1 MSLRIA
7 FIGCVASS
15 RVALQT
21 LLTQPASLCQVV
33 SIVTMRSNR
42 INSDHVDLSDLA
54 GSDIP
59 LMYVEDAVGDVA
71 QADWLRAYKPDLI
84 FCVGW
89 SRLLGESVLRVP
101 PRGVVGFHPA
111 ALPANR
117 GRHPLVWAL
126 ALGLKQT
133 ASTLFLMDSGADSGP
148 LLSQLPVGIDLEDD
162 AASLYAKVLEL
173 LPTQVEAI
181 VRGLNNGSLIPQP
194 QDATRATYWRKR
206 SVDDGRIDWR
216 MESSAIRNLV
226 RALSRPYPGA
236 HFMHQGREVK
246 VWRCSEL
253 AEAPQNAEPG
263 KVLLVEGRHI
273 TVRSG
278 RGAIRLIDH
287 ELDMIPA
294 EGEYL

>member
-1 MSLRIA
+1 MTLRIA
-7 FIGCVASS
+7 FIGCVSSS

-21 LLTQPASLCQVV
+21 LLSLPASLCEVV
-33 SIVTMRSNR
+33 GIMTMRSNR

-54 GSDIP
+54 ESGIP
-59 LMYVEDAVGDVA
+59 LMFVEDTVGDEA
-71 QADWLRAYKPDLI
+71 QAAWLRAHEPDLI

-89 SRLLGESVLRVP
+89 SRLLGDSVLRVA

-126 ALGLKQT
+126 VLGLRQT
-133 ASTLFLMDSGADSGP
+133 STTFFLMDSGADSGP

-173 LPTQVEAI
+173 LPLQIETI
-181 VRGLNNGSLIPQP
+181 VRGLDDASLIPQP
-194 QDATRATYWRKR
+194 QDETRVTYWRKR

-246 VWRCSEL
+246 VWRCSEI
-253 AEAPQNAEPG
+253 AEAPPNAEPG

-273 TVRSG
+273 IVRSG
-278 RGAIRLIDH
+278 RGAVRLIDH
-287 ELDMIPA
+287 ELDTLPA
-294 EGEYL
+294 KGDYF

>member
-1 MSLRIA
+1 MPLRIA

-15 RVALQT
+15 RVTLQT
-21 LLTQPASLCQVV
+21 LISLPASLCEVV
-33 SIVTMRSNR
+33 GIVTMRSNR
-42 INSDHVDLSDLA
+42 INSDHVDLCDLA
-54 GSDIP
+54 GSNIP
-59 LMYVEDAVGDVA
+59 LMFVEDAVGDSV
-71 QADWLRAYKPDLI
+71 QADWLRAHEPDLI

-89 SRLLGESVLRVP
+89 SRLLGDSVLCVAQ
-101 PRGVVGFHPA
+101 RGVVGFHPA

-126 ALGLKQT
+126 ALGLRQT
-133 ASTLFLMDSGADSGP
+133 ASTFFLMDSGADSGP
-148 LLSQLPVGIDLEDD
+148 LLSQLPVDIDLEDD

-173 LPTQVEAI
+173 LPLQVETI
-181 VRGLNNGSLIPQP
+181 VRGLHDGSLIPKP
-194 QDATRATYWRKR
+194 QDATSATYWRKR
-206 SVDDGRIDWR
+206 SVEDGRIDWR

-246 VWRCSEL
+246 VWRCSEHS
-253 AEAPQNAEPG
+253 EAPPNAEPG
-263 KVLLVEGRHI
+263 KVLSVEGRLI

-287 ELDMIPA
+287 ELDSIPA
-294 EGEYL
+294 EGDYL

>member
-1 MSLRIA
+1 M
-7 FIGCVASS
+7 
-15 RVALQT
+15 
-21 LLTQPASLCQVV
+21 
-33 SIVTMRSNR
+33 TMRSNR

-54 GSDIP
+54 GSGIP
-59 LMYVEDAVGDVA
+59 LMFVEDAVGDVA
-71 QADWLRAYKPDLI
+71 QASWLRAHEPDLI

-89 SRLLGESVLRVP
+89 SRLLGESVLRVA

-126 ALGLKQT
+126 VLGLKQT
-133 ASTLFLMDSGADSGP
+133 ASTFFLMDSGADSGP
-148 LLSQLPVGIDLEDD
+148 LLSQLPVGIDFEDD

-173 LPTQVEAI
+173 LPRQVETI
-181 VRGLNNGSLIPQP
+181 VRGLDDGSLIPQP
-194 QDATRATYWRKR
+194 QDVTCATYWRKR

-236 HFMHQGREVK
+236 HFMYQGREVK
-246 VWRCSEL
+246 VWRCNEL
-253 AEAPQNAEPG
+253 AEAQPNAEPG

-278 RGAIRLIDH
+278 RGAVCLIDH
-287 ELDMIPA
+287 ELDAIPS
-294 EGEYL
+294 EGDYL